1 MSATWARAAAT
12 YQTVQVT
19 SRSPLELV
27 VMLYDGAIRALGQ
40 ARDAIGRR
48 DLVAKRAAMNRA
60 IDIVQHLQSSLDMEA
75 GGEIAANLDAL
86 YTYVIE
92 RLLEANRRTDQAP
105 VEEAA
110 RLLTTLREAWAQ
122 IAERPSAGPR

>member
-1 MSATWARAAAT
+1 MSATWTRAAAT
-12 YQTVQVT
+12 YQTVEVT

-40 ARDAIGRR
+40 VRDAIGRR

-60 IDIVQHLQSSLDMEA
+60 LDIVQHLQSSLDMEA

-86 YTYVIE
+86 YSYVIE
-92 RLLEANRRTDQAP
+92 RLLEANRSADQAP

-110 RLLTTLREAWAQ
+110 RLLNTLRDAWAQ
-122 IAERPSAGPR
+122 IAGGPSAGPR

>member
-40 ARDAIGRR
+40 ARDALARR

-60 IDIVQHLQSSLDMEA
+60 LDIVQHLQSSLDMEA
-75 GGEIAANLDAL
+75 GGEIAARLDAL
-86 YTYVIE
+86 YSYVIE
-92 RLLEANRRTDQAP
+92 RLLEANRRADQGP
-105 VEEAA
+105 VDEAV
-110 RLLTTLREAWAQ
+110 RLLSTLREAWAQ
-122 IAERPSAGPR
+122 IAEAPPAAPR

>member
-40 ARDAIGRR
+40 ARDALARR

-60 IDIVQHLQSSLDMEA
+60 LDIVHHLQSSLDMEA
-75 GGEIAANLDAL
+75 GGEIAARLDAL
-86 YTYVIE
+86 YSYVIE
-92 RLLEANRRTDQAP
+92 RLLEANRRADHGP
-105 VEEAA
+105 VDEAV
-110 RLLTTLREAWAQ
+110 RLLSTLREAWAQ
-122 IAERPSAGPR
+122 IAEAPPAAPR

>member
-40 ARDAIGRR
+40 ARDALARR

-60 IDIVQHLQSSLDMEA
+60 LDIVHHLQSSLDMDA
-75 GGEIAANLDAL
+75 GGEIAARLDAL
-86 YTYVIE
+86 YSYVIE
-92 RLLEANRRTDQAP
+92 RLLEANRRTDQGP
-105 VEEAA
+105 VDEAV
-110 RLLTTLREAWAQ
+110 RLLSTLREAWAQ
-122 IAERPSAGPR
+122 IAEAPPAGQR

>member
-60 IDIVQHLQSSLDMEA
+60 VDIVQHLQSTLDMEA

-86 YTYVIE
+86 YSYVIE

-105 VEEAA
+105 VEEAV
-110 RLLTTLREAWAQ
+110 RLLSTLREAWAQ
-122 IAERPSAGPR
+122 IAEGPSAGPR